1 MRKPKPKPE
10 EQAHRGR
17 PSSSGA
23 NPNPGSGI
31 VDLYLH
37 EAPLSVAQGRT
48 PSELIEG
55 IRQGLPVSELTAL
68 QAVLDMPIERLAPKL
83 GISRATL
90 NRRLAKGRLEPLESD
105 RLVRFARLMGKA
117 TEVLETK
124 ENARRWLGSPQIGL
138 GGAVPLDYAETEVG
152 AREVEDLLGR
162 IEYGVYS

>member
-1 MRKPKPKPE
+1 MRKPRVSRKPPE
-10 EQAHRGR
+10 PRAG
-17 PSSSGA
+17 SGA
-23 NPNPGSGI
+23 AATGRSGI

-37 EAPLSVAQGRT
+37 DAPYVAAQSPT
-48 PSELIEG
+48 ASELIQG
-55 IRQGLPVSELTAL
+55 IREGLPVSELNAL
-68 QAVLDMPIERLAPKL
+68 QTVLDMPIERLAPKL

-90 NRRLAKGRLEPLESD
+90 NRRLAKGRLQPLESD

-117 TEVLETK
+117 LEVLETK

-138 GGAVPLDYAETEVG
+138 GGAIPLDYAETEVG